1 MSSELCSSALLLWRT
16 TTFTLPLIFAGFVT
30 AFYRAAPHHLEKE
43 EGEAPSRE
51 TFIEAQRQTLLERE
65 KTLRETIHTNELSRR
80 AIMERLKQVSQPR
93 QKKPKNTSHHRK
105 KKDDNNDEDGNYTIN
120 IDS

>member
-51 TFIEAQRQTLLERE
+51 TFVEAQRQTLIDRE
-65 KTLRETIHTNELSRR
+65 KSLRETIHTNELSRR

-93 QKKPKNTSHHRK
+93 PKKPKRPSRR
-105 KKDDNNDEDGNYTIN
+105 KKDDDYNDEDGNYTIN

>member
-51 TFIEAQRQTLLERE
+51 TFVEAQRQTLIDRE
-65 KTLRETIHTNELSRR
+65 KSLRETIHTNELSRR

-93 QKKPKNTSHHRK
+93 PKKPKRPSRR
-105 KKDDNNDEDGNYTIN
+105 KKDDDHNDEDGNYTIN